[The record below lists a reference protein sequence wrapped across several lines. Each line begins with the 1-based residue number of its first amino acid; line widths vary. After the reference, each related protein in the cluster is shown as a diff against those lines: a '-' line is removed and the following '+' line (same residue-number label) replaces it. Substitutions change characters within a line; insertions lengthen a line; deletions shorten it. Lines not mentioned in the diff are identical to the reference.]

1 MIEEFNKFINDYDI
15 SNDKIKLKYKH
26 SYRVMELSKKYA
38 TMLGFNEHEI
48 EVATVIGL
56 LHDIGRFEQLKLYDS
71 YKDFE
76 NIDHADYGVKI
87 LFEDELIRNFWKN
100 EGDYDVIKFAI
111 KNHNKYELEFD
122 ADERKM
128 MHAKLIRDIDKLDI
142 LYLEGS
148 LNEIDIKHSDD
159 DLSDKIIESL
169 KNKRQIKKI
178 DIKNI
183 NDELSIYFAYAFDIN
198 NDICLN
204 ELKNNIDAY
213 YKRINNDK
221 IFKKVYEN
229 IINYIDERI
238 DNYARN

>member
-1 MIEEFNKFINDYDI
+1 MIEEFNKFINNYDI

-38 TMLGFNEHEI
+38 TMLGFNKHEI

-100 EGDYDVIKFAI
+100 EEDYDVIKFAI

-122 ADERKM
+122 TDERKM

-148 LNEIDIKHSDD
+148 LNEIDIKYSDD
-159 DLSDKIIESL
+159 DLSDEIIESL
-169 KNKRQIKKI
+169 KNKKQIKKT

-183 NDELSIYFAYAFDIN
+183 NDELSTEFAYAFDIN